1 MTELIF
7 TEKPA
12 QAEKIAFALADTAPS
27 QKAIGKAPYY
37 ELKHNGK
44 HIIVGCAVGHLF
56 GLKEIKKKKGW
67 TYPVFDIEWVEAHQV
82 RKNQSH
88 SKPYIEALK
97 KLVKK
102 ADSFTVACDYDTEGS
117 VIGFN
122 CVQFIAK
129 KKDARRMKFST
140 LTRDEL
146 IESYKNASK
155 HLDFGVINAGQT
167 RHHLDYFWGISLSR
181 ALTLAVK
188 ATGAFKLMTSGRVQG
203 PTLKIIVEKEKEIS
217 KFKSEPYW
225 EINLEANKS
234 KQKIAAYHKEGK
246 IFDKKKVDSILKN
259 TKNPIA
265 KIEKITERET
275 ESKPPHPFNLTN
287 LQTEAYSLFHIT
299 PKETLS
305 IAQNLYTAGLISYP
319 RTSSQKYPAVL
330 EIKKVIQKLKNIK
343 DYKPHCEKLLKTKLI
358 PNEGKKSDPAH
369 PAIYATGEKARIAGK
384 NKKIYDLIVRRMLST
399 FAEPAKRKTVTAN
412 IDVNKEPFIAKGTT
426 TVKKGWHEIYE
437 PHLRLKELQLPQLKE
452 GDKLESPKV
461 TKEDKETQPPRRYTP
476 ASILKEMEKLNIGT
490 KATRASILDAL
501 YLRNYITDNSITA
514 TELGMKAVEALEKFC
529 PEILDT
535 ALSRHFEEEMEQIM
549 EGGKTKE
556 EVLEEAKK
564 TLTETLNH
572 FREHELEIGEVL
584 VKATRETEYKL
595 NTIAECPECKKGVI
609 QIRTGRF
616 GKFVACDQYPECT
629 NTYSL
634 PANTL
639 IRTQDKKC
647 KECDFHTVLA
657 IRSGKRPFDY
667 CLNQKCP
674 PKVAWREEQEK
685 KRAEKGLPPYK
696 RGAKKTARKK
706 TAKKTTKKKTVKKT
720 SKKVSKKK

>member
-12 QAEKIAFALADTAPS
+12 QAEKIAFALADIAPT
-27 QKAIGKAPYY
+27 KKVIGKAPYY
-37 ELKHNGK
+37 ELTHDGK
-44 HIIVGCAVGHLF
+44 EILVGCAVGHLF
-56 GLKEIKKKKGW
+56 GLKEKKNGKKGW
-67 TYPVFDIEWVEAHQV
+67 TYPVFDIEWVEAHTI
-82 RKNQSH
+82 RKNQAH

-102 ADSFTVACDYDTEGS
+102 ADSFIVACDYDTEGS

-122 CVQFIAK
+122 CVNFIAK
-129 KKDARRMKFST
+129 KKDAKRMKFST
-140 LTRDEL
+140 LTNDEL
-146 IESYKNASK
+146 VESYKNASK

-167 RHHLDYFWGISLSR
+167 RHYLDYFWGISLSR

-188 ATGAFKLMTSGRVQG
+188 STGSFKLMTSGRVQG

-225 EINLEANKS
+225 EIKLEAKANKES
-234 KQKIAAYHKEGK
+234 IEAQHKEGK

-259 TKNPIA
+259 TKNPKA
-265 KIEKITERET
+265 KISKVSGRET
-275 ESKPPHPFNLTN
+275 ESKPPPPFNLTN
-287 LQTEAYSLFHIT
+287 LQTEAYSLFSIS

-305 IAQNLYTAGLISYP
+305 IAQTLYTAGLISYP
-319 RTSSQKYPAVL
+319 RTSSQKYPPAL
-330 EIKKVIQKLKNIK
+330 ELEKIIKKLQSVK

-369 PAIYATGEKARIAGK
+369 PAIFATGEKARIAGK

-399 FAEPAKRKTVTAN
+399 FAEPAKRKTVTAD
-412 IDVNKEPFIAKGTT
+412 IDVNKEPFVAKGTT

-437 PHLRLKELQLPQLKE
+437 PYLRLKELQLPQLKE
-452 GDKLESPKV
+452 KQELKSPV
-461 TKEDKETQPPRRYTP
+461 INKEDKETTPPKRYTP
-476 ASILKEMEKLNIGT
+476 ASILKEMDKLNIGT

-501 YLRNYITDNSITA
+501 YLRNYIIDTSITA
-514 TELGMKAVEALEKFC
+514 TQLGMKAVEALEKFC

-549 EGGKTKE
+549 EDKKTKE

-564 TLTETLNH
+564 TLTKTLDH
-572 FREHELEIGEVL
+572 FREHENEIGEVL
-584 VKATRETEYKL
+584 VKATRETEYEI
-595 NTIAECPECKKGVI
+595 NTIAECPKCKKGVI
-609 QIRTGRF
+609 QIRMGRF
-616 GKFVACDQYPECT
+616 GKFVACNQYPDCKT
-629 NTYSL
+629 TYSL
-634 PANTL
+634 PANAL
-639 IRTQDKKC
+639 IKTQDKKC

-667 CLNQKCP
+667 CLNQECP
-674 PKVAWREEQEK
+674 PKVEWRKEQEK
-685 KRAEKGLPPYK
+685 KRAENGLPPYK
-696 RGAKKTARKK
+696 RTSKKTTKK
-706 TAKKTTKKKTVKKT
+706 LIKKKTTKKKAKK
-720 SKKVSKKK
+720 